1 MRAKSPAPPP
11 LLEDLVATSVVEN
24 DLRAIADEMILLFE
38 CLKRENILMDN
49 AKRLVVSCQLWYW
62 YRSWMMLGS
71 EAGRGGERREEEDE
85 RIV

>member
-1 MRAKSPAPPP
+1 
-11 LLEDLVATSVVEN
+11 
-24 DLRAIADEMILLFE
+24 
-38 CLKRENILMDN
+38 MDN

-85 RIV
+85 RIVGTIVGDCRRRLIGLGG